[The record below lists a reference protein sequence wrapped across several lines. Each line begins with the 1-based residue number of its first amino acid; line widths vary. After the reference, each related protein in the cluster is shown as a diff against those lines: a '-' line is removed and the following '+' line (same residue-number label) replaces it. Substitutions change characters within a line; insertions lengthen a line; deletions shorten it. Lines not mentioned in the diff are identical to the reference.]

1 MLIIFIMKI
10 FFETLLRIQSWGIFH
25 DVKTRPLFTLNGWDS
40 YKEGKSVTSAQWSNC
55 HLFRE

>member
-40 YKEGKSVTSAQWSNC
+40 YKEGKSVTSAQ
-55 HLFRE
+55 